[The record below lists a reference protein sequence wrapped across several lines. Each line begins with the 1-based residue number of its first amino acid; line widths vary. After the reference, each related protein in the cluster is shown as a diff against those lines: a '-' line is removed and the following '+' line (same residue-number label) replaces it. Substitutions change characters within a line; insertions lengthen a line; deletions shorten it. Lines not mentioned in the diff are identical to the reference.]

1 MLTEK
6 TRFLKRSKNA
16 SALLSSTCVF
26 KYLKNQRF
34 IRIPERPARR
44 LIFLLSCWLSDTYIW
59 TGQHLNCIFRAFCT
73 FCTLMSRIISQE
85 YSFLLKEARSFC
97 KNIHLRNKICLHPIF
112 NFIGFYSIWSTIWS
126 TFCQTIFSIVASHSL
141 EGK

>member
-1 MLTEK
+1 MR
-6 TRFLKRSKNA
+6 RFSLQNVESILGYTKRDLPKRTGPFHYVSVKF
-16 SALLSSTCVF
+16 TPP
-26 KYLKNQRF
+26 QQ
-34 IRIPERPARR
+34 PAR